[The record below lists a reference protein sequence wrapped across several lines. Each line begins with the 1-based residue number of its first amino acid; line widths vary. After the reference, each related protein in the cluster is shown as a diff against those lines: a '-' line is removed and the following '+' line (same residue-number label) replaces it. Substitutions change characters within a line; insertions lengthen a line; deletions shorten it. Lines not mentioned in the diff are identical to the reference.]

1 MPDFNSIEAKEKID
15 GLNKELSEI
24 DKTIEMKEKEIRE
37 AMKTKI
43 EQMKKSYES
52 KRSKLEKEISNLE
65 KIISKANEKAAFE
78 IATLAEKNPDVFS
91 SLSSETVE
99 YLKKLIPADEK
110 NKEAKN
116 ECKN

>member
-37 AMKTKI
+37 AMK
-43 EQMKKSYES
+43 
-52 KRSKLEKEISNLE
+52 ISNLE

-110 NKEAKN
+110 NKEAK
-116 ECKN
+116 K